1 MKEYIARLIRAGL
14 PRSVAVS
21 VCRQIKHSMGETE
34 LARYVEA
41 VEREN
46 DGTMAAI

>member
-1 MKEYIARLIRAGL
+1 MNDYIARLIRAGM

-21 VCRQIKHSMGETE
+21 VCRQIKRSMGDIE

-41 VEREN
+41 VEGEN
-46 DGTMAAI
+46 DGSLAAI

>member
-1 MKEYIARLIRAGL
+1 MNDYIARLIRAGM
-14 PRSVAVS
+14 PRSVAIS
-21 VCRQIKHSMGETE
+21 VCRQIRRSMGDIK

-41 VEREN
+41 VEGEN